1 MKKLILVMLPAI
13 LCAASIQAQKIT
25 GNVKD
30 EQGKALNGATISLKK
45 VTDSALVKLGATNS
59 NGQYSF
65 SDIANGKYF
74 VAITYIGHAP
84 ANSPAF
90 ELNGGDV
97 AVPDVTLGKASGD
110 MKAVVVAA
118 RKPVI
123 EVRADKMIL
132 NVEGSANAV
141 GQDALE
147 LLRKAPG
154 VMVDKDDNLSLSG
167 KNGVQVYIDGR
178 PTPLSGKDLSEYLK
192 TIQSS
197 SIEAIELIT
206 NPSAKYEAAGNAG
219 IINIKLKKNKNFGT
233 NGTVTAGYN
242 IGIKPKYNGG
252 ISLNNRSKNLN
263 LFGNYNYNDSRTEMR
278 MNLPR
283 EVLDTLF
290 DTKSAVFMNNLS
302 HNFKVGA
309 DYTINKRNTIG
320 IMANGNFADMDVNN
334 TSRTPIIYKPT
345 MVTDRILVADN
356 TSRSNRNNINGN
368 LNWRYADS
376 TGHELNVDADYGA
389 YRIKSDQIQPNT
401 YYDPTEQ
408 NIISTRNYNMIAPT
422 DIDIYS
428 LKVDYEQNFKK
439 GRLGFGGKS
448 SIVESTNDFQRF
460 DLFTSGKKLDTL
472 RSNDFVYKEN
482 INALYVNYNRQ
493 FKGFMVQFGVRM
505 EHTHATGHS
514 TGYKWDNGYEEYDST
529 FTRDYVNFFPSAAI
543 TFNKKPMSQW
553 NFTYSR
559 RIDRPSYQNLNP
571 FEFKLDEYTFQ
582 KGNTN
587 LTPQYTNSFGVTHTY
602 KYTLNT
608 TLNYSHVKDIFAQLI
623 DTAEKSKAFITQKNL
638 ATQDI
643 VSLNISYPFQYQ
655 WYSVFANFNGYYSHF
670 KADFG
675 TGRKVDLEVF
685 AFNIFAQQSFRLGK
699 GWTGEMSG
707 WYSSPSVWQGT
718 FKSGAM
724 WSVDAGLQ
732 KTVFKGKGNIKA
744 SVSDIFWTMKWK
756 GTSNFAGQ
764 IMRANGQFESRQFK
778 LFFTYRFGSA
788 QVKAARQRKTAT
800 EEENKRVGSQGGG
813 LNSQ

>member
-1 MKKLILVMLPAI
+1 MKKLILLMLPAI

-84 ANSPAF
+84 TNSPAF

-97 AVPDVTLGKASGD
+97 AVPDVTLSKASGD

-290 DTKSAVFMNNLS
+290 DTKSAVFMNSLS

-356 TSRSNRNNINGN
+356 TSHSKRNNINGN

-401 YYDPTEQ
+401 YYDPTET

-460 DLFTSGKKLDTL
+460 DLFSSGKKLDTL

-505 EHTHATGHS
+505 EHTHATGNS
-514 TGYKWDNGYEEYDST
+514 TGYKWENGYEEYDST
-529 FTRDYVNFFPSAAI
+529 FTRDYVDFFPSAAI

-602 KYTLNT
+602 KYKLNT
-608 TLNYSHVKDIFAQLI
+608 T
-623 DTAEKSKAFITQKNL
+623 
-638 ATQDI
+638 
-643 VSLNISYPFQYQ
+643 
-655 WYSVFANFNGYYSHF
+655 
-670 KADFG
+670 
-675 TGRKVDLEVF
+675 
-685 AFNIFAQQSFRLGK
+685 
-699 GWTGEMSG
+699 
-707 WYSSPSVWQGT
+707 
-718 FKSGAM
+718 
-724 WSVDAGLQ
+724 
-732 KTVFKGKGNIKA
+732 
-744 SVSDIFWTMKWK
+744 
-756 GTSNFAGQ
+756 
-764 IMRANGQFESRQFK
+764 
-778 LFFTYRFGSA
+778 
-788 QVKAARQRKTAT
+788 
-800 EEENKRVGSQGGG
+800 
-813 LNSQ
+813 

>member
-1 MKKLILVMLPAI
+1 MKKLILLMLPAI

-65 SDIANGKYF
+65 SDIASGKYF

-118 RKPVI
+118 RKPMI

-132 NVEGSANAV
+132 NVEGSVNAV

-147 LLRKAPG
+147 LLRKSPG

-178 PTPLSGKDLSEYLK
+178 QTPLTGKDLSEYLK

-219 IINIKLKKNKNFGT
+219 IINIRLKKNKNFGT

-263 LFGNYNYNDSRTEMR
+263 LFGNYNFNDSRTEIR

-290 DTKSAVFMNNLS
+290 DTKSAVFMNSRS
-302 HNFKVGA
+302 HSFKAGA
-309 DYTINKRNTIG
+309 DYTIDKRNTIG
-320 IMANGNFADMDVNN
+320 IMANGTFADMDVNN

-345 MVTDRILVADN
+345 DVTDRILVADN
-356 TSRSNRNNINGN
+356 TSQSKRNNINGN

-401 YYDPTEQ
+401 YYDPTET

-493 FKGFMVQFGVRM
+493 FKGFMIQFGVRM

-543 TFNKKPMSQW
+543 TFNKKPTSQW

-602 KYTLNT
+602 KYRLNT
-608 TLNYSHVKDIFAQLI
+608 TLNYSHVKDIFSQLI

-655 WYSVFANFNGYYSHF
+655 WYSVFVNLNTYYSKF

-675 TGRKVDLEVF
+675 TGRKVDLDAF
-685 AFNIFAQQSFRLGK
+685 AFNIYGQQTFRLGK

-707 WYSSPSVWQGT
+707 WYSSPAIWQGT

-724 WSVDAGLQ
+724 WSIDAGLQ

-744 SVSDIFWTMKWK
+744 SVSDIFWSMKWK

-778 LFFTYRFGSA
+778 LFFTYRFGNT
-788 QVKAARQRKTAT
+788 QVKAARQRKAAT
-800 EEENKRVGSQGGG
+800 EEENKRVGNQGGG